1 MRFAPVLAA
10 GLAGLMTLP
19 AVAAGPVGLDAVTQ
33 WLRGIT
39 GTAQPPD
46 DETADTTPRATTA
59 TTGNPA
65 NSTRAQAAPPVQRP
79 GATPRP
85 LAVGS
90 VPLATLDDFT
100 NATRPASSDDAN
112 PSPAIAAATAALRG
126 RTADGRTAPG
136 ARAGGDVTGS
146 LRGAVRPVAPVGQ
159 RALPDDPQAETE
171 DLLQPQRYR
180 VGSFTVQPL
189 LDAGIGRTSNVEGRA
204 GSGAGSLYR
213 LRSEATIASD
223 WSRHAFE
230 ATLRAGYDGYPT
242 RDSLNTP
249 TYDGAAKLR
258 LDLMDETHADLALRF
273 NAARGKA
280 SSAENPAGTA
290 IPSTTT
296 TTGVSAGLTRA
307 AGIVGVTLRGDV
319 DRTSY
324 SGGQL
329 VGGGAIASDAARDN
343 TRVALA
349 LRVGL
354 TSDAVAKPYVELQ
367 GIRREFDAASMSGRD
382 SQGIAGKVGA
392 TIDFGPVLRGDV
404 AAGWTR
410 EVLEDDSL
418 GVLDG
423 ATLDASLLWSPTR
436 LTEVNLSARTTL
448 DPTTLAGSPGS
459 VGRRAAIAVRHA
471 LRRAVIASA
480 GVGGAARRYEG
491 LSLEERTVSGEAEL
505 AYRFNP
511 HAEVYGRGE
520 WARFSTT
527 TPGANY
533 SDVTVMTGLRLR

>member
-1 MRFAPVLAA
+1 MRLAPILAA

-19 AVAAGPVGLDAVTQ
+19 ALAAGPVGLDAVTQ

-39 GTAQPPD
+39 GAAPPP
-46 DETADTTPRATTA
+46 DETADGSASRATTA
-59 TTGNPA
+59 PPSNP
-65 NSTRAQAAPPVQRP
+65 TKVPTPPPAPRP

-85 LAVGS
+85 LAIGS
-90 VPLATLDDFT
+90 VPLASVDDFA

-112 PSPAIAAATAALRG
+112 PSPAVTAATAALRG
-126 RTADGRTAPG
+126 RAADPR
-136 ARAGGDVTGS
+136 ARDGNDITGS
-146 LRGAVRPVAPVGQ
+146 LRGAVRPVAPAGQ
-159 RALPDDPQAETE
+159 RALADDPQAETE

-180 VGSFTVQPL
+180 VGSVTVQPL
-189 LDAGIGRTSNVEGRA
+189 IDAGVGRTSNLEGRA
-204 GSGAGSLYR
+204 GSGAGALYR

-230 ATLRAGYDGYPT
+230 ATLRAGYDGYPS

-258 LDLMDETHADLALRF
+258 LDLLDETHADLALRF
-273 NAARGKA
+273 NSARGKA

-296 TTGVSAGLTRA
+296 TTGASAGLTRE

-354 TSDAVAKPYVELQ
+354 TSDAVAKPYVEVQ
-367 GIRREFDAASMSGRD
+367 GIRRAFDAASMSGRD

-392 TIDFGPVLRGDV
+392 TLDFGPVLRGDV

-423 ATLDASLLWSPTR
+423 ATFDASLLWSPTR

-471 LRRAVIASA
+471 LRRDVIASA
-480 GVGGAARRYEG
+480 GVAGEARRYEG

-511 HAEVYGRGE
+511 HAEIYGRGE